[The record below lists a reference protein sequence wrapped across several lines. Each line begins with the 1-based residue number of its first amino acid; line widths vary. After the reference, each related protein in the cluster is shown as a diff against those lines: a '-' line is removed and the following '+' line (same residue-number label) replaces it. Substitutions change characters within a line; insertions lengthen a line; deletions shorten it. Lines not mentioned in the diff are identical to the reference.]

1 MSRTLYWP
9 RPAALLALAAA
20 TLFFNA
26 SAGAHGSTKPE
37 HGGMVQMS
45 GETLFELAVKGDT
58 VALYVKEDDEELAS
72 AGMTA
77 RLTIT
82 FKGAKSEVTL
92 QPAAGNKFEG
102 KGVKIA
108 SGAKVGV
115 MLTNTATQTKTSAN
129 FPID

>member
-1 MSRTLYWP
+1 MTHAPHWKK
-9 RPAALLALAAA
+9 PAALLTLAAA

-26 SAGAHGSTKPE
+26 SALAHGSTKPE
-37 HGGMVQMS
+37 HGGVVQMS
-45 GETLFELAVKGDT
+45 GETLFELAVKPDS

-72 AGMTA
+72 SGMSA
-77 RLTIT
+77 KLTIT
-82 FKGAKSEVTL
+82 YKGAKSEVTL

-115 MLTNTATQTKTSAN
+115 MLTNTTTQTRTSAS
-129 FPID
+129 FSID